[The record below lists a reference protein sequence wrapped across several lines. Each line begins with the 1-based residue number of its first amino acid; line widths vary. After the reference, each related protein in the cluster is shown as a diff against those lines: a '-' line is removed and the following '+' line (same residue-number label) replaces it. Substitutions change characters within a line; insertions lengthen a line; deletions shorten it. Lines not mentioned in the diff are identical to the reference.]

1 MKKEYLRRALQAEV
15 DAQALKSY
23 DEFMQLDEEIVH
35 EKGRGDNWYQVEVQV
50 LEKTEEYVHVSV
62 SVDDGGWRAF
72 FPLTRSFLI
81 YKDGRVDK

>member
-35 EKGRGDNWYQVEVQV
+35 EKGRGDNWYQVEGV
-50 LEKTEEYVHVSV
+50 
-62 SVDDGGWRAF
+62 
-72 FPLTRSFLI
+72 FPANAQLSYL
-81 YKDGRVDK
+81 